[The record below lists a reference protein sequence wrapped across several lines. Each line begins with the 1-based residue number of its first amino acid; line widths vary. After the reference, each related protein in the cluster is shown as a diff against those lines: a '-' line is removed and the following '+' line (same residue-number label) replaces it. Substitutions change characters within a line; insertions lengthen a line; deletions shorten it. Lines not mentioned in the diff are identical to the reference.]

1 MTRMLTGTVDTTWR
15 TASQTEG
22 STAGSV
28 SSMLRRTAG
37 QRGAAWATTS
47 PGVNSH
53 RAHTSWK
60 KAPRTCRA
68 ASNTLVHAAWH
79 HFFSLHTSELLTF
92 STWAVLCLLYFQN
105 FPESTSSDSFC
116 SRAVVSV
123 GCTRDRSLF
132 TPKREQVSIRTYLA
146 SLSSA
151 VTLL

>member
-1 MTRMLTGTVDTTWR
+1 MLTGTVDTTWR

-37 QRGAAWATTS
+37 QSGAAWLTTS

-60 KAPRTCRA
+60 KAPRTCRTA
-68 ASNTLVHAAWH
+68 CNKWAMVLVVA
-79 HFFSLHTSELLTF
+79 FFHCTRLNFLNKFH
-92 STWAVLCLLYFQN
+92 STCAVLCLLYFQN
-105 FPESTSSDSFC
+105 FPDFTRSDSFC

-123 GCTRDRSLF
+123 GWTSDRSLF

-146 SLSSA
+146 SFSSA
-151 VTLL
+151 VTFL